1 MVTKRVCHNGGGPIY
16 DIRFYIYIYYI
27 IHTLLLYVFNNEV
40 ATNLN
45 VKHHQLFL

>member
-1 MVTKRVCHNGGGPIY
+1 MVVAPFMIL
-16 DIRFYIYIYYI
+16 DYIYTLYTYIHYYMF
-27 IHTLLLYVFNNEV
+27 LNEV

>member
-1 MVTKRVCHNGGGPIY
+1 MVVAPFMIL
-16 DIRFYIYIYYI
+16 DFIYIYYI

>member
-1 MVTKRVCHNGGGPIY
+1 MVVAPFMIL
-16 DIRFYIYIYYI
+16 DFIYIYYI
-27 IHTLLLYVFNNEV
+27 IHTLLYVFNNEV

>member
-1 MVTKRVCHNGGGPIY
+1 MVVAPFMIL
-16 DIRFYIYIYYI
+16 DFIYIYIYYI